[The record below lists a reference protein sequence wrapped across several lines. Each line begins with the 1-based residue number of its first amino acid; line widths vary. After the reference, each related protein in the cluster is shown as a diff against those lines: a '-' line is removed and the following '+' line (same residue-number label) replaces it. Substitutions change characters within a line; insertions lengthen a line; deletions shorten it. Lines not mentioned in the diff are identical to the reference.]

1 MNDERE
7 RSRGCRT
14 GGDSRS
20 DRDPRAA
27 RRRVSRAHR
36 PARARGMV
44 GVGGHVPDV
53 GLARRSAPGRTV
65 ERRGAQAE
73 RGAADDGARRV
84 PRRGSA
90 ARARVHVGAELGGLP
105 ADAGAHRARGDGRG
119 DAHDGDPQRLRRA
132 RRGLPHARRGVEA
145 RPRVARRPRL
155 GRGGGVVRAALVV
168 VVWLLVVT
176 TTARADADKDLR
188 KEVVVAAPVADVWA
202 AWTTNAGARTFF
214 ARGSNIELKRGG
226 AYEILF
232 FPDAPPGSR
241 GAEGLHVLAF
251 VPTD

>member
-1 MNDERE
+1 M
-7 RSRGCRT
+7 
-14 GGDSRS
+14 
-20 DRDPRAA
+20 
-27 RRRVSRAHR
+27 
-36 PARARGMV
+36 
-44 GVGGHVPDV
+44 
-53 GLARRSAPGRTV
+53 
-65 ERRGAQAE
+65 
-73 RGAADDGARRV
+73 
-84 PRRGSA
+84 
-90 ARARVHVGAELGGLP
+90 
-105 ADAGAHRARGDGRG
+105 
-119 DAHDGDPQRLRRA
+119 
-132 RRGLPHARRGVEA
+132 
-145 RPRVARRPRL
+145 
-155 GRGGGVVRAALVV
+155 RAALVV

-251 VPTD
+251 VPNEMLSFEWNAPPKFPELRKLGPTTFVVVQLQPIGPKQTKVVLHQLGWGAGADWDGLYAYFDKAWDWVMGNLKQRFDTGPLDWAAMVRK